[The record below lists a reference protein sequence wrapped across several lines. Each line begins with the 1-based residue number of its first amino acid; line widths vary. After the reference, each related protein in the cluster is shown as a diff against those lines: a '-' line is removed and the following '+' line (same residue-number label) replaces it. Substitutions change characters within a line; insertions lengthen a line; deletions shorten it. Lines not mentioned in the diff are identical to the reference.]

1 MFLDMLDDAEP
12 ADLAALA
19 VMGSAPERAAALDE
33 LTRRL
38 TEWSAVETERGQ
50 A

>member
-1 MFLDMLDDAEP
+1 MWLDMLDDAEP

-33 LTRRL
+33 LARRL
-38 TEWSAVETERGQ
+38 LEWGEAAPARAE

>member
-1 MFLDMLDDAEP
+1 VYLDMLDDAEP

-19 VMGSAPERAAALDE
+19 AMGSAPEREAAMAE

-38 TEWSAVETERGQ
+38 TEWSAVETERVQ

>member
-1 MFLDMLDDAEP
+1 MWLDMLDDAEP

-19 VMGSAPERAAALDE
+19 VMGSAPERAAALEE
-33 LTRRL
+33 LARRML
-38 TEWSAVETERGQ
+38 EWESAAPVKAE

>member
-1 MFLDMLDDAEP
+1 MWLDMLDDAEP

-19 VMGSAPERAAALDE
+19 LMGSAPERAAALEE
-33 LTRRL
+33 LARRL
-38 TEWSAVETERGQ
+38 LEWSPPEEQVE

>member
-19 VMGSAPERAAALDE
+19 MMGSAPEREAAMAE
-33 LTRRL
+33 LARRL
-38 TEWSAVETERGQ
+38 LDWVAAEVERVE

>member
-12 ADLAALA
+12 CDLTALA

-33 LTRRL
+33 LARRL
-38 TEWSAVETERGQ
+38 LDCDTEPVP
-50 A
+50 